1 MKKTGLFLGAGV
13 LALFIVTAGCSF
25 STANLGDLKTST
37 DKEGKNASSSFK
49 SGETIYGI
57 VPVKNNPGKVKVKFA
72 LSAEDAKGMTKGEA
86 IKGTDVTVDID
97 GDANATYS
105 LQIPNSAPGGTYK
118 LTADMHNE
126 KDEKKDTKTA
136 SITLTQV
143 APPAAPPAA
152 DDADEDK

>member
-13 LALFIVTAGCSF
+13 LALFIIAAGCSF
-25 STANLGDLKTST
+25 STANLGDLKTSS

-49 SGETIYGI
+49 TGETIYGI

-72 LSAEDAKGMTKGEA
+72 LAAEDAKGMTKGET
-86 IKGTDVTVDID
+86 IKGTDATVEVD

-105 LQIPNSAPGGTYK
+105 LAIPSGAPGGTYK

-136 SITLTQV
+136 NITLTQV
-143 APPAAPPAA
+143 APPAPAVA
-152 DDADEDK
+152 DDEDEDK